1 MIFPFFCYLISNRNR
16 AWGAFIIS
24 MIFNI
29 ICRIYFFDNNHVI
42 SGFDV
47 RGNIIY
53 SAMFFMLGGILFL
66 YKNSIYEFC
75 QKKKILIALLTVII
89 AGIYFYQGKSEP
101 FIMLVLFGLLLI
113 YSIASQNNTG
123 KILQNKFT
131 KFIGNI
137 SLEIYL
143 CHMVF
148 YRMIEKVHMNHLFGN
163 EILSYIVTVIMTLA
177 CAIIFS
183 CVVKYL
189 LEKMMQKKL

>member
-1 MIFPFFCYLISNRNR
+1 
-16 AWGAFIIS
+16 

-66 YKNSIYEFC
+66 YKNSIYEFG
-75 QKKKILIALLTVII
+75 QKKKILITLLIVII

-123 KILQNKFT
+123 KILPNKFT
-131 KFIGNI
+131 KFIWKHQFRNLFVPYGFLSNDRKSTYE
-137 SLEIYL
+137 SLIW
-143 CHMVF
+143 
-148 YRMIEKVHMNHLFGN
+148 K
-163 EILSYIVTVIMTLA
+163 
-177 CAIIFS
+177 
-183 CVVKYL
+183 
-189 LEKMMQKKL
+189 

>member
-1 MIFPFFCYLISNRNR
+1 
-16 AWGAFIIS
+16 
-24 MIFNI
+24 MIFNV

-113 YSIASQNNTG
+113 YSIASPNNTG
-123 KILQNKFT
+123 KFFPINLL
-131 KFIGNI
+131 
-137 SLEIYL
+137 SLLEIL
-143 CHMVF
+143 V
-148 YRMIEKVHMNHLFGN
+148 
-163 EILSYIVTVIMTLA
+163 
-177 CAIIFS
+177 
-183 CVVKYL
+183 
-189 LEKMMQKKL
+189 

>member
-1 MIFPFFCYLISNRNR
+1 
-16 AWGAFIIS
+16 
-24 MIFNI
+24 MIFNV

-101 FIMLVLFGLLLI
+101 FIMLVLFGLLL
-113 YSIASQNNTG
+113 YSIASPNNTG
-123 KILQNKFT
+123 KILSNKFT

-163 EILSYIVTVIMTLA
+163 KILSYIVTVIMTLA